1 MKAITKCWHGKFGGR
16 EAPANLGRSVMY
28 FNGILA
34 HEVSANRFHI
44 DSLERLLVLL
54 RVDFEANDWVTVRH
68 HLVDDACS
76 RFRSALKAEPKVEPK
91 TEPVDGG
98 ARAAAP
104 AAAGPAGD
112 GGRLFRRAID
122 PVWAAMLKK
131 MRT

>member
-1 MKAITKCWHGKFGGR
+1 
-16 EAPANLGRSVMY
+16 MY

-54 RVDFEANDWVTVRH
+54 WIDFEANDWVTVRQ

-76 RFRSALKAEPKVEPK
+76 RFRSALKAEPNVENVKVEPK

-104 AAAGPAGD
+104 AAAGGP
-112 GGRLFRRAID
+112 GGGGGGGGGARM
-122 PVWAAMLKK
+122 VG
-131 MRT
+131 